1 MDEIL
6 DNGHMAPYIRTGFVL
21 QHLIGPMLGRLGVVP
36 TLVVPGRLTGRVQ
49 VVPVTPFEVDGARYL
64 MAPQGLTQW
73 ARNLRAGGR
82 AQLRRRGGVEEFS
95 AVEVAGAER
104 ERVVAVRRQNAPR
117 PVRKLFERIADPAD
131 HPTFRIEARRP
142 DTTDP
147 IAT

>member
-82 AQLRRRGGVEEFS
+82 AQLRRRG
-95 AVEVAGAER
+95 VAGAER